1 MSFTVASYA
10 VLVIAAYIFYLLWR
24 REQEKRSDAED
35 ENKRLKLEVVAHES
49 RQKIEDDIAMGDMPI
64 IDGVRDPNQR
74 D

>member
-24 REQEKRSDAED
+24 REKEKRSDAED
-35 ENKRLKLEVVAHES
+35 ENKRLKLEVVAHEN

-64 IDGVRDPNQR
+64 IDGMRDPNQR